1 MADDIPNASALVTK
15 SGEPLTAMESNP
27 AARALDRKRRLVD
40 WLRFWLWVWVG
51 TVAAAASVFAVV
63 FLLLDP
69 SGAVVWVIVGALYVG
84 TFGCGTIAS
93 VALIAWASLANRT
106 PFRSAAAAGC
116 LTGVVCAVNGAPPGW
131 MMLLMA
137 AGAGCI
143 GSAGA
148 VFAAWRF
155 WNSPGALQLKID
167 HAQDVALQRWRRFT
181 IANLFLRMTVVA
193 VVVAFWT
200 QLYRCIVEFE

>member
-1 MADDIPNASALVTK
+1 MEGDKPNANASAPNT
-15 SGEPLTAMESNP
+15 GEPHSAIEPNP
-27 AARALDRKRRLVD
+27 LATYLDRKRRLVD

-51 TVAAAASVFAVV
+51 TVAAAASLFALV

-69 SGAVVWVIVGALYVG
+69 RGAVIWVIVGALYVG

-93 VALIAWASLANRT
+93 VALIAWASMANRT
-106 PFRSAAAAGC
+106 PFWSAAAAGGM
-116 LTGVVCAVNGAPPGW
+116 TGVVCAVNGAPPGW
-131 MMLLMA
+131 MMLLMTAVA
-137 AGAGCI
+137 AGI
-143 GSAGA
+143 GATGA
-148 VFAAWRF
+148 VLAAWRF
-155 WNSPGALQLKID
+155 WNSPGAVQLRTD
-167 HAQDVALQRWRRFT
+167 HAQEVALQRWRRFT